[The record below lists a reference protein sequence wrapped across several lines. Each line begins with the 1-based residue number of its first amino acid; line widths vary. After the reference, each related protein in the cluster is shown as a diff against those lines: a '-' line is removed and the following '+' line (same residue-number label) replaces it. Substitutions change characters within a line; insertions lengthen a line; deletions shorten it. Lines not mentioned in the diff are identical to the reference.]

1 MILNRI
7 LKGWA
12 LLALSVLL
20 GCSLLE
26 ESPKKSASMGLITTP
41 PSYYSTPKARYLGG
55 KYKEHLDGIVERIV
69 RNPKTANLQFA
80 NNIASVGG
88 IGFFTHAAAKTPDER
103 YLEVILGVPE
113 TFETKADYSAKV
125 HRLFSLYGTELLAI
139 LAGDRDIYQEKEVS
153 GYGLNFSWRTITSD
167 SSGPRVT
174 VERAVVYFPK
184 EKVRNFIQRQ
194 ISQNSFLG
202 EAIIFGVEEDGPMA
216 LVSYRAQEPK
226 SDIRPPIREETLAV
240 AKVEP
245 QPEPKPLTS
254 QPLPTTPIDVP
265 DKRLE
270 SGEKEQL
277 ALNEEASPTLAQS
290 RAPEKK
296 EDVKAVAAVPEKPS
310 RAQKQEA
317 VHRGTASKPQ
327 TPRAEEEKSEAATVG
342 AAAPSKSQGV
352 TPLAAQD
359 PAPLQPEKTLEQTAQ
374 ITSAKP
380 KETATRSPKVIES
393 KARAPV
399 QPAAAAKIADVA
411 PSVRPA
417 VESPRSQFSAA
428 STARQQEGRNEPF
441 LDVTE
446 PRAVEAKKSQAA
458 SSVSTVAPDLPP
470 VVMAPPRVF
479 EFPRQEKI
487 GESKPHE
494 PLPAKAPTVRARP
507 GDERKSDPAP
517 VTPAEEVRVPQAKP
531 APVVVAK
538 KPHEEIP
545 DKTANDQLALARQK
559 PRESALEKQPEVSP
573 VTPVEIR
580 PAGAK
585 TAPVTAKPARQENT
599 PKPTDEPVALLRNRP
614 SETLPEKRP
623 LARPAPKA
631 LEGFVIQLAFADKS
645 SAQRWAET
653 LERRGYAVSVTET
666 GGAESVRVRI
676 GNFAARDDAE
686 KQLRSLRQEGLTGFV
701 INLPQAYRP
710 DVRSSVSEGTG
721 RTIPATQ

>member
-7 LKGWA
+7 LRGWA

-26 ESPKKSASMGLITTP
+26 ESSKKSAPSGLITTP

-88 IGFFTHAAAKTPDER
+88 IGFFTHTAAKTPDER

-125 HRLFSLYGTELLAI
+125 SRLFSLYGSELLAI

-167 SSGPRVT
+167 SSGPRVA
-174 VERAVVYFPK
+174 VERAIVYFPK
-184 EKVRNFIQRQ
+184 EKVRNFMQRQ
-194 ISQNSFLG
+194 ISQNSFLS

-245 QPEPKPLTS
+245 QPEPKPLIS
-254 QPLPTTPIDVP
+254 QPPPATPIDAP

-270 SGEKEQL
+270 GGETKQL
-277 ALNEEASPTLAQS
+277 TLNEEASPTLAQS
-290 RAPEKK
+290 RAPETK
-296 EDVKAVAAVPEKPS
+296 EDVKVATTVPEKPS
-310 RAQKQEA
+310 PARKQEA
-317 VHRGTASKPQ
+317 VHKGTASKPQ
-327 TPRAEEEKSEAATVG
+327 PAQAEEEKSEVAAVG
-342 AAAPSKSQGV
+342 AAEPS
-352 TPLAAQD
+352 
-359 PAPLQPEKTLEQTAQ
+359 
-374 ITSAKP
+374 
-380 KETATRSPKVIES
+380 
-393 KARAPV
+393 
-399 QPAAAAKIADVA
+399 
-411 PSVRPA
+411 
-417 VESPRSQFSAA
+417 
-428 STARQQEGRNEPF
+428 
-441 LDVTE
+441 
-446 PRAVEAKKSQAA
+446 KSQAA
-458 SSVSTVAPDLPP
+458 SGVSKAVPDLPP
-470 VVMAPPRVF
+470 VVMAPPRVV

-517 VTPAEEVRVPQAKP
+517 VTPAVEVRVPQAKP

-573 VTPVEIR
+573 VTSAESR

-585 TAPVTAKPARQENT
+585 PAPVTAKPAPQVNA
-599 PKPTDEPVALLRNRP
+599 PKPADEPIALLRNKP
-614 SETLPEKRP
+614 TEVVPEKKP

-710 DVRSSVSEGTG
+710 NVRSAVSEGAG